1 MGLFQKRKNRKG
13 KLWKNEE
20 FCVWVGGW
28 GEVGMKQDPGPVT
41 RMQFL
46 LSETHLSSSWIHL
59 WVDSNIHRPAAQW
72 PPADFCWRH
81 RPASMVV
88 QVPTGFDQQKCLRGR
103 VGGESLGAHPAR
115 LDSVP
120 DFLVRWRG
128 LLLMEVLPWALHHCW
143 DRMPPRTRMPAA
155 HGSCCS
161 CHPSCPLS
169 PPESDSLQPCT
180 LLPKGPWLVPQRCY
194 IVTLVS
200 VA

>member
-1 MGLFQKRKNRKG
+1 
-13 KLWKNEE
+13 
-20 FCVWVGGW
+20 VGGW
-28 GEVGMKQDPGPVT
+28 VRGGGNEARPWTCYQDAVFTEWDSSVVLLDPPVGRQQHPPSCCPVAST
-41 RMQFL
+41 
-46 LSETHLSSSWIHL
+46 
-59 WVDSNIHRPAAQW
+59 
-72 PPADFCWRH
+72 DFCWRH

-120 DFLVRWRG
+120 DFLVRWGG